1 MKIAIGCDHAA
12 YKEKKILSEFL
23 RNELKHE
30 VVDFGTD
37 SSESVDYP
45 SYGHRVGKSVAN
57 KEVDKGIVICG
68 SGIGISIAA
77 NKIKGVRAAL
87 CISIDHAIISR
98 KHNDANV
105 LVFPG
110 RFMNL
115 ETAIECIEKFIN
127 TKPITVSESDL
138 NNIESAWKYGVI
150 STAKFPVKKGLS
162 ILIITVESLQ

>member
-87 CISIDHAIISR
+87 CTSIDHAIISR

-105 LVFPG
+105 LALGARFISLKTMLEISENWLKADFEGG
-110 RFMNL
+110 RHQIRINK
-115 ETAIECIEKFIN
+115 IEDF
-127 TKPITVSESDL
+127 
-138 NNIESAWKYGVI
+138 
-150 STAKFPVKKGLS
+150 
-162 ILIITVESLQ
+162 